1 MKKHI
6 HIISFNVPYPP
17 DYGGVIDVYYK
28 IKALKQESIEI
39 TLHCF
44 QYGRKKS
51 AELEKL
57 CKNVFYYPR
66 KTGFISHI
74 HFLPYIIRSR
84 RSSELIKNIQKD
96 KDPVIFEGLHST
108 FYLPRKE
115 LKDRLKIVRAHNVE
129 HKYYFKLLK
138 ADKDFRRKLFFLI
151 ESSKLYFAER
161 RLKHADYI
169 AAISEKE
176 QEYFETKFK
185 NSFLV
190 NAFHSSRKPE
200 ILPGKGNYLLYH
212 GNLSVPE
219 NLKAVNHLIEKIF
232 INIDFPIIIAGKNPP
247 SSLIKKIEK
256 YDHIRLISSP
266 DHEKMKELIQNAQ
279 ANVLYTFQD
288 TGSKLKV
295 LESLFN
301 GRYCIAN
308 RKIFGDSRLNEFC
321 ETGNSVAE
329 ILIKIKKI
337 LDSEFTEEQIIFR
350 EKALSAYVNKN
361 NARLFIDKLDQKMK
375 V

>member
-28 IKALKQESIEI
+28 IKTLKQEGIET

-44 QYGRKKS
+44 QYGREES
-51 AELEKL
+51 PELEKL

-66 KTGFISHI
+66 KTGIISHI
-74 HFLPYIIRSR
+74 HPLPYIIRSR
-84 RSSELIKNIQKD
+84 RSSELIKNIQID
-96 KDPVIFEGLHST
+96 KDPIIFEGLHST

-115 LKDRLKIVRAHNVE
+115 LKDQLKIVRAHNVE

-138 ADKDFRRKLFFLI
+138 ADKDFRRKLFFLT
-151 ESSKLYFAER
+151 ESAKLYFAEK
-161 RLKHADYI
+161 RLKCADYI

-176 QEYFETKFK
+176 QTYFKKKFN
-185 NSFLV
+185 NSFVV
-190 NAFHSSRKPE
+190 NAFHSSEKPE
-200 ILPGKGNYLLYH
+200 ILPGKGDYLLYH

-219 NLKAVNHLIEKIF
+219 NIKAVNHLLEKIF
-232 INIDFPIIIAGKNPP
+232 IHIDFPIIIAGKNPP
-247 SSLIKKIEK
+247 SYLIKKIGK
-256 YDHIRLISSP
+256 YKHIRLISSP
-266 DHEKMKELIQNAQ
+266 GHEKMKELIQNAQ

-301 GRYCIAN
+301 GRYCVAN
-308 RKIFGDSRLNEFC
+308 HKIFGDSRLNEFC
-321 ETGNSVAE
+321 ETGNSASE

-337 LDSEFTEEQIIFR
+337 LNSEFTREQITFR
-350 EKALSAYVNKN
+350 KKALSAYVNEN
-361 NARLFIDKLDQKMK
+361 NARLLIEKLE
-375 V
+375 